1 MTEIMIL
8 TPSDF
13 SLRVQETV
21 REFVEGNYLL
31 LRVTVVGPY
40 FPQRD
45 TAPFVRIVSG
55 RQRVH
60 SLMAEIT
67 PDQTEFRG
75 YFPTDTPV
83 AGFVEFGYG
92 SQVMGRVPV
101 RRLRPVRLMQSRLQ
115 AGVRRVRRRDLGP
128 FKRQR

>member
-45 TAPFVRIVSG
+45 SAPFVRIVNG
-55 RQRVH
+55 RARVH

-67 PDQTEFRG
+67 PDQTELRG
-75 YFPTDTPV
+75 YFPTDVPV

-92 SQVMGRVPV
+92 SQVVGRIPV
-101 RRLRPVRLMQSRLQ
+101 RRLRPVRLVQSRLQ
-115 AGVRRVRRRDLGP
+115 AGVRRIRRRDLGP
-128 FKRQR
+128 FKRQG